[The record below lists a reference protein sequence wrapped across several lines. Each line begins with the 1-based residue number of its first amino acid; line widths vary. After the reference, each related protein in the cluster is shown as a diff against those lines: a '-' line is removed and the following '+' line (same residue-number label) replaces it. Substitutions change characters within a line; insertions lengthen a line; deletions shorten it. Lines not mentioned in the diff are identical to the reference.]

1 MTSRQLAGYHV
12 IRLAV
17 ASVFLVHALARI
29 GLGIVDDFAGYWMAT
44 FGVSRS
50 VGLVASW
57 TVTGFELIGGLAIAL
72 DRWVL
77 PFAIWFGADGG
88 RNPHHPREGGLVR
101 GGGRAERDGVQ
112 RPDPRGSRDGR
123 PAPAEA
129 ALAQHR

>member
-50 VGLVASW
+50 AGLVASW
-57 TVTGFELIGGLAIAL
+57 TVTGVELIGGLLNLVSLVFRFFSVRLSTPPNLPRRVFLPGRRHDWVGIFL
-72 DRWVL
+72 GDRGCRW
-77 PFAIWFGADGG
+77 
-88 RNPHHPREGGLVR
+88 
-101 GGGRAERDGVQ
+101 
-112 RPDPRGSRDGR
+112 
-123 PAPAEA
+123 
-129 ALAQHR
+129 

>member
-1 MTSRQLAGYHV
+1 MTSRQLAGYHL

-57 TVTGFELIGGLAIAL
+57 TVTGVELIGGLAIAL

-77 PFAIWFGADGG
+77 PFAIWFGAQMVVGILTIHGKAGWFVVGAG
-88 RNPHHPREGGLVR
+88 RNGMEYSVLILAGLATVVLLQPKR
-101 GGGRAERDGVQ
+101 R
-112 RPDPRGSRDGR
+112 
-123 PAPAEA
+123 
-129 ALAQHR
+129 